1 MRVGIGD
8 GENDGDEVGL
18 GTAVGNGVKTGKRAC
33 DGDGAAEPVMDAD
46 GCARTTGVSPI
57 AATTHSSVE
66 EKPGIAL
73 TQIPIGNC
81 VLRFYCREQW
91 TPRNAF
97 PCPHMH
103 YFTTIYTGSGQLKRR
118 QWPLRRE
125 AVDRKLLRVVASEQH
140 ASADDGVHDA
150 YHEHQGT
157 QDEADDPDDAHDRVA
172 AHDAVLELLCGRV
185 AYDCRA
191 TTTQQQ
197 QQQQQQHTGTRSVHP

>member
-81 VLRFYCREQW
+81 VLRFSCRER
-91 TPRNAF
+91 THGRN
-97 PCPHMH
+97 PLPTC
-103 YFTTIYTGSGQLKRR
+103 TI
-118 QWPLRRE
+118 
-125 AVDRKLLRVVASEQH
+125 LLQS
-140 ASADDGVHDA
+140 
-150 YHEHQGT
+150 T
-157 QDEADDPDDAHDRVA
+157 
-172 AHDAVLELLCGRV
+172 
-185 AYDCRA
+185 RA
-191 TTTQQQ
+191 L
-197 QQQQQQHTGTRSVHP
+197 GN